1 MKLLIFIMIIAG
13 NIGICSA
20 QDLKIVDENAPSRAP
35 LVEIKEHEYL
45 PPVPP
50 MAEVRLTEKDLEY
63 IYQYMSEIDPEG
75 AKRLKNLQ
83 LKDKYHFNRQM
94 QQLYREVMF
103 LKRLKLEEPERY
115 NESIKLRKLSRESG
129 NLAESYRKSTDESEK
144 EKIKQEL
151 RPILDRLFD
160 LREKEKLAEIKR
172 ISEQLKRLRTK
183 LEERNKNKELIIQNR
198 LDQLTGKGNLYEW

>member
-13 NIGICSA
+13 SIGVCGA
-20 QDLKIVDENAPSRAP
+20 QDLRIVDEKAPGRAP

-50 MAEVRLTEKDLEY
+50 MAEIRLTEKDLQY

-75 AKRLKNLQ
+75 AKRLKDLQ
-83 LKDKYHFNRQM
+83 LKDKYHFDRQM
-94 QQLYREVMF
+94 QHLYREVMF

-115 NESIKLRKLSRESG
+115 QESIKLRKLSRESG

-151 RPILDRLFD
+151 RPILGRLFD
-160 LREKEKLAEIKR
+160 LREKEKQAEIKR
-172 ISEQLKRLRTK
+172 IKEHLVRLQNK
-183 LEERNKNKELIIQNR
+183 IAERNINKQLIIQNR